1 MFNKNNQVNFVWH
14 LYAFATLGFTL
25 AAIAAV
31 FGILYLTKY
40 VATIPR
46 EHQVFRVYEN
56 YEGCRVPD
64 SLKSKQVNLFEN
76 LSSHCQISKFPEDCI
91 DIAKKSSEDIFEI
104 KTFSYILQM
113 CSVTRNGELHNCT
126 NIEPRSPQHIRIRDS
141 LIIIAKQ
148 AKN

>member
-46 EHQVFRVYEN
+46 EHQVFWVQKN
-56 YEGCRVPD
+56 YEGEYVPD
-64 SLKSKQVNLFEN
+64 SLRQASVDLFEN
-76 LSSHCQISKFPEDCI
+76 LASNCQTSREVEDCI
-91 DIAKKSSEDIFEI
+91 VEARRSSEYKYEV
-104 KTFSYILQM
+104 KTFSYQLQM

-126 NIEPRSPQHIRIRDS
+126 NVEARSPQHIRIRDS
-141 LIIIAKQ
+141 LISIIKLTE
-148 AKN
+148 N